1 MKRRWRFEYRDGNH
15 PLNDNGGW
23 GGAGLYWEDGGM
35 VLGQGS
41 GWDGGYIEPAPDDAQ
56 LIEAAPEM
64 FELIQQTASAIERG
78 CANMTPAAQL
88 AVALLQLRNQAK
100 ELLAKIEEGGE

>member
-1 MKRRWRFEYRDGNH
+1 MKRRWKFEYRDGDH

-35 VLGQGS
+35 VLGEAS
-41 GWDGGYIEPAPDDAQ
+41 GWSGGYREPAPDDAR

-64 FELIQQTASAIERG
+64 LEALRHLAHNARASGAEMGI
-78 CANMTPAAQL
+78 ALDIAQ
-88 AVALLQLRNQAK
+88 
-100 ELLAKIEEGGE
+100 ELLAKIEGGEQ